1 MHPPPHCVPGLRS
14 RMPRLTEGVVVKIL
28 VVGSGGRE
36 HALGWKLKESPRV
49 TQLFFAPG
57 NPGTAGLGTNVPL
70 KADDV
75 DGLLRFATE
84 QKVDLTVV
92 GPEVPLT
99 LGIVDAFQAKGLRC
113 FGPSKAAAQLE
124 GSKVA
129 MKEFLRRHN
138 IPTAAFRLFTRPADA
153 HAYIDELDGPCV
165 VKCDGLAAGKGVTV
179 AKTTEE
185 AHRAVARIMENHEFG
200 KEAGRAVVVEEV
212 LRGEEIS
219 VFAFCDG
226 HNAVLLE
233 YAQDHKQVR
242 DGDEGP
248 MTGGMGA
255 FSPAP
260 LLKPRDEDE
269 MVRRILVPTMS
280 GLVHEGR
287 PFVGILFMGLMVTD
301 AGPKVLEY
309 NVRFGDPECQTL
321 MLRLDSDLVNIIE
334 ACLDHRLDQVEL
346 AWKPATSVCV
356 TLASGGYPETTTNNR
371 AITGLDAPACAA
383 ATVFHAGTALDKN
396 GQLVTAGGRVLS
408 VCALGANLD
417 EARAKAYAAC
427 DAIRFEGKHH
437 RSDIGR
443 RREARKK

>member
-1 MHPPPHCVPGLRS
+1 MKV
-14 RMPRLTEGVVVKIL
+14 L
-28 VVGSGGRE
+28 VIGSGGRE
-36 HALGWKLKESPRV
+36 HALGWKFKQSPRV
-49 TQLFFAPG
+49 DQLFFAPG
-57 NPGTAGLGTNVPL
+57 NPGTATLGTNVPI
-70 KADDV
+70 KADDIDQLV
-75 DGLLRFATE
+75 RFA
-84 QKVDLTVV
+84 VDQHIGLVFV
-92 GPEVPLT
+92 GPEGPLAA
-99 LGIVDAFQAKGLRC
+99 GIVDVMKARGVRC

-138 IPTAAFRLFTRPADA
+138 IPTASFRLFSKAIDA
-153 HAYIDELDGPCV
+153 HAYIDEVDGPLV

-179 AKTTEE
+179 AKNAAE
-185 AHRAVARIMENHEFG
+185 AHVAVKRIMEQHEFG
-200 KEAGRAVVVEEV
+200 KEAGRQVVIEEV

-226 HNAVLLE
+226 HNAVLLD

-255 FSPAP
+255 FSPAQ
-260 LLKPRDEDE
+260 LMKSRDEDE

-280 GLVHEGR
+280 GLVHEER
-287 PFVGILFMGLMVTD
+287 PFVGILFMGLMLTD

-309 NVRFGDPECQTL
+309 NVRFGDPECQAL
-321 MLRLDSDLVNIIE
+321 LLRLESDLVNVCE
-334 ACLDHRLDQVEL
+334 ACIDGTLDQISLE
-346 AWKPATSVCV
+346 WNPATAICV
-356 TLASGGYPETTTNNR
+356 TMASRGYPDAYPTGVP
-371 AITGLDAPACAA
+371 ITGLDAAA
-383 ATVFHAGTALDKN
+383 VAGGATVFHAGTTEKS

-427 DAIRFEGKHH
+427 DAIQFDGKHC
-437 RSDIGR
+437 RRDIGK
-443 RREARKK
+443 RREARKPA